1 MNLATSQDTKLIH
14 KLLAFFYTN
23 NKKSERKIKETIPFT
38 IATKIIKY
46 LKINLPK
53 GVRERAVYRKV

>member
-23 NKKSERKIKETIPFT
+23 NKKSERKIKEKIPLTIT
-38 IATKIIKY
+38 TKRIKY
-46 LKINLPK
+46 VRINLPK
-53 GVRERAVYRKV
+53 ETKDLYAEN